1 MEKFERIYWNPRY
14 TVYDDVIDRQ
24 HQKLFAITNKL
35 IDKYESG
42 SEECYDVLSDLVEYL
57 SEHFK
62 TEQVVMMKLRF
73 WAYEKHIKD
82 HQRFIDKIE
91 DFIKKYQNG
100 QVCLTTEILTFLRDW
115 IFSHTTKEDLKFGE
129 LLKISR
135 RV

>member
-1 MEKFERIYWNPRY
+1 MEQFERIYWNPSY

-57 SEHFK
+57 SEYFK

>member
-35 IDKYESG
+35 IDKYESD

>member
-24 HQKLFAITNKL
+24 HQKLFATTNKL
-35 IDKYESG
+35 IDKYESD

-73 WAYEKHIKD
+73 WAYEKHIKG

>member
-1 MEKFERIYWNPRY
+1 MEQFERIYWNPSY

-24 HQKLFAITNKL
+24 HQKLFATTNKL

-57 SEHFK
+57 SEYFK

-82 HQRFIDKIE
+82 YQRFIDKIE

>member
-35 IDKYESG
+35 IDKYESD

-129 LLKISR
+129 LLKTSR

>member
-35 IDKYESG
+35 IDKYESD

-57 SEHFK
+57 SEYFK

>member
-24 HQKLFAITNKL
+24 HQKLFATTNKL
-35 IDKYESG
+35 IDKYESD

>member
-1 MEKFERIYWNPRY
+1 MEKFERIYWNPSY

-24 HQKLFAITNKL
+24 HQKLFATTNKL
-35 IDKYESG
+35 IDKYESD